1 MHLNILLVMR
11 IKHHQQDK
19 VTNKSETIAQQ
30 MWRYFNVNLS
40 QNLQTAMPDTEQN
53 KVAVATELVR
63 IITGNKNLKAKPFL
77 QGGRPTDN
85 KKSMGRMVGGNGGR
99 ILLFY
104 K

>member
-63 IITGNKNLKAKPFL
+63 IITENKNLKAKPFL
-77 QGGRPTDN
+77 QGGKPADD

>member
-1 MHLNILLVMR
+1 MR
-11 IKHHQQDK
+11 IKHHQRDK

-30 MWRYFNVNLS
+30 MRRYINVNLS
-40 QNLQTAMPDTEQN
+40 QNLQTEIPDTEQN
-53 KVAVATELVR
+53 EVAVATELVR
-63 IITGNKNLKAKPFL
+63 IIAENKNLKAKPFL
-77 QGGRPTDN
+77 QGARPTDD

>member
-30 MWRYFNVNLS
+30 MWRYFNVDLS

-63 IITGNKNLKAKPFL
+63 IITENKNLKAKPFL

>member
-19 VTNKSETIAQQ
+19 VTNKSKTIAQQ

-63 IITGNKNLKAKPFL
+63 IITENKNLKAKPFL

>member
-1 MHLNILLVMR
+1 
-11 IKHHQQDK
+11 
-19 VTNKSETIAQQ
+19 
-30 MWRYFNVNLS
+30 MWWYSNVNLS

-53 KVAVATELVR
+53 EVAVATELVR
-63 IITGNKNLKAKPFL
+63 IITENKNLKATPFL

-85 KKSMGRMVGGNGGR
+85 KKSLGRMVGGNGGR

>member
-1 MHLNILLVMR
+1 MR

-63 IITGNKNLKAKPFL
+63 IITENKNLKAKPFF